1 MHPSASHPDD
11 DRFNRRSYDERQP
24 GQYGRGNGHGH
35 RPYRGRNEGGGGG
48 GGGNPNRLINKGVTI
63 RWLDG
68 STINWNWF
76 RVVGIDNGLIGL
88 QPLDMT
94 GEQNADMEAFWT
106 PVQSIDKLVTRHIHD
121 GDLGVWLKA

>member
-1 MHPSASHPDD
+1 MHPSESHPDD
-11 DRFNRRSYDERQP
+11 DRFNRLGYNDRP
-24 GQYGRGNGHGH
+24 PVQYNRGNGHGH

-48 GGGNPNRLINKGVTI
+48 GGGNPNRLLHKGVTI

-88 QPLDMT
+88 QPLDIT
-94 GEQNADMEAFWT
+94 GEQNADMEVFWT
-106 PVQSIDKLVTRHIHD
+106 PVQSIDRLVTRHIHD
-121 GDLGVWLKA
+121 GDLDGWLKA